1 MIFFTLIFSR
11 FCKKSRGS
19 YQRCSVKKAV
29 LKNFAIF
36 TGKHLCSSLF
46 LKKLQACNF
55 IKKRLRLLR
64 HVFFCEYCEIF
75 KNMYFEKHLR
85 TTSSVSSRVAVF
97 QKSLALPLK
106 QNALILDFVTQVS
119 WFCGHRYTKDF
130 IFHILQRSSRFG
142 PENTCFVF
150 SKKSSQFL
158 FFFILFSAGI
168 YVLKVWLKGSQN
180 GNIFFLFLF
189 SSGI

>member
-1 MIFFTLIFSR
+1 MIFFIFSK

-19 YQRCSVKKAV
+19 YQRCSIKKAV

-36 TGKHLCSSLF
+36 TGKHLCRSLF
-46 LKKLQACNF
+46 LKKLQARNF

-64 HVFFCEYCEIF
+64 HMFFCEYCEIF
-75 KNMYFEKHLR
+75 KNILFLK
-85 TTSSVSSRVAVF
+85 VAVF

-106 QNALILDFVTQVS
+106 QNALILDFVTWAS

-130 IFHILQRSSRFG
+130 ILHILQRSSKFG

-158 FFFILFSAGI
+158 FFFILFSAGT
-168 YVLKVWLKGSQN
+168 YVLRVWLKGYQN